1 MASLQNRRKISE
13 REQGILEGHKEEGG
27 VGGRETERKKLLT
40 LPSRPWLQK
49 GDDGSFSNGLK
60 SHKTHWGQNIHHL
73 NQQENPITAM
83 HLNSSAASPRPDSS
97 APILWR
103 RARACREGYSA
114 CKKHKS
120 LERPWLGRGEKMT
133 VS

>member
-1 MASLQNRRKISE
+1 MASLQNRRKFSE

-27 VGGRETERKKLLT
+27 VGGRETERKSF
-40 LPSRPWLQK
+40 LPYQAGHGYK
-49 GDDGSFSNGLK
+49 KVMMGGFSNGLR

-83 HLNSSAASPRPDSS
+83 HLNSSAASPSPDSS